1 MSKIP
6 AQLKYS
12 KEHEWVRLEE
22 DIAYIGIT
30 DYAQESLGEIVYVEL
45 PEEGDEV
52 DANQEVANIESVKA
66 ASAIYNPIHGI
77 VDEVNEDLNDNPE
90 VINENSYKHHLYTL
104 KDFDIAEINALLDA
118 DAYKDY
124 IETLD

>member
-6 AQLKYS
+6 SQLKYS
-12 KEHEWVRLEE
+12 KEHEWVRVDD

-45 PEEGDEV
+45 PEVGDVVE
-52 DANQEVANIESVKA
+52 ANQEVANIESVKA
-66 ASAIYNPIHGI
+66 ASAIYNPINGTI
-77 VDEVNEDLNDNPE
+77 DEVNEDLNDNPE

-104 KDFDIAEINALLDA
+104 VDFDQAEIDALLDA
-118 DAYKDY
+118 ASYKEY